1 MGSINNIYLNMLTE
15 PDVMNA
21 AKVILINIIQ
31 YKRYSK
37 TPTGMAIIFLLTNI
51 FKNKKDVT
59 KIDAKTSMFIPK
71 KGM

>member
-1 MGSINNIYLNMLTE
+1 MGSINNIYLNMPTE

-31 YKRYSK
+31 YKRYNK
-37 TPTGMAIIFLLTNI
+37 TPTGIAITFLVINI
-51 FKNKKDVT
+51 FKNNKDVT
-59 KIDAKTSMFIPK
+59 NTEAKTSMFIPK